1 MSAQADRIAAPIG
14 ATGEQGAV
22 RPKVTLI
29 VPVLNEAR
37 FVEGCLRS
45 IMSQDYDGG
54 LEILVYDGGSTD
66 ASKDIVSRIASTD
79 LRVTLLANA
88 RRIQAAAWNL
98 GIERAS
104 GDVIGI
110 VSAHAELA
118 PDYVRT
124 AVETLERTG
133 AQMVGG
139 PVRADAEGAVGEAV
153 ALATSTP
160 FGVGGARFHYTD
172 VEEDVDTVFMGVCRA
187 EVYRSLRFD
196 EEMVRNQDDELSYR
210 LLDQG
215 GRIVCNPAIRSL
227 YRNRAT
233 WKGVARQ
240 YYEYGFWKVE
250 VMRKH
255 PRQVR
260 PRHLIPAALVGALG
274 GSALLAA
281 AWSPGRWAFTA
292 VIGSYVVANA
302 GASAMATRAEIRRLP
317 AVSLV
322 YASLHLAYGSGTLVG
337 IARQAFRRI
346 TRR

>member
-1 MSAQADRIAAPIG
+1 MQAVRIAAPIG
-14 ATGEQGAV
+14 APSDQGVV

-29 VPVLNEAR
+29 VPVFNEAR
-37 FVEGCLRS
+37 FVEACLRS
-45 IMSQDYDGG
+45 ITAQDYDGG

-66 ASKDIVSRIASTD
+66 TSRDLVSRIASTD
-79 LRVTLLANA
+79 PRVILLANP
-88 RRIQAAAWNL
+88 RRIQAAAWNQ

-118 PDYVRT
+118 PDYVRM

-133 AQMVGG
+133 ADMVGG
-139 PVRADAEGAVGEAV
+139 PVRADADGAVGEAV

-210 LLDQG
+210 LLDRG

-240 YYEYGFWKVE
+240 YYEYGFWKVV

-274 GSALLAA
+274 GSALLAV
-281 AWSPGRWAFTA
+281 AWSPGRWAFAT
-292 VIGSYVVANA
+292 VLGSYVVANL
-302 GASAMATRAEIRRLP
+302 GASIMTTRKELHRLP
-317 AVSLV
+317 AVSVV
-322 YASLHLAYGSGTLVG
+322 YATLHLAYGSGTLVG
-337 IARQAFRRI
+337 IAREAVRRI
-346 TRR
+346 ARR